1 MVDPLNL
8 PQPRPLPIALAPG
21 MAVVSLDSH
30 PMGEILGIT
39 QAYCIYSL
47 GGSICVDHWKDL
59 ALARVCP
66 ATPFLPKT
74 VNDNDRLNAGACI
87 LRELSWL
94 KSLGDL
100 TPNQTAT
107 LGELMKT
114 LCPSIETSLER

>member
-21 MAVVSLDSH
+21 MAVVGLDNH
-30 PMGEILGIT
+30 PTGEIVGIT
-39 QAYCIYSL
+39 QGYCIYTL
-47 GGSICVDHWKDL
+47 GGAVCVDRWEDL

-66 ATPFLPKT
+66 ATPLLPKT
-74 VNDNDRLNAGACI
+74 VNENDRLNALACI

-107 LGELMKT
+107 LGELIGT
-114 LCPSIETSLER
+114 LCPSIGTNLER

>member
-21 MAVVSLDSH
+21 MTVVSLDNH
-30 PMGEILGIT
+30 PTGEILGIT

-47 GGSICVDHWKDL
+47 GGSVCVDRWVDL

-66 ATPFLPKT
+66 ATPLLPKT
-74 VNDNDRLNAGACI
+74 VNENDRLNAGACI

-107 LGELMKT
+107 LGELMET
-114 LCPSIETSLER
+114 LCPSTRTDLAH